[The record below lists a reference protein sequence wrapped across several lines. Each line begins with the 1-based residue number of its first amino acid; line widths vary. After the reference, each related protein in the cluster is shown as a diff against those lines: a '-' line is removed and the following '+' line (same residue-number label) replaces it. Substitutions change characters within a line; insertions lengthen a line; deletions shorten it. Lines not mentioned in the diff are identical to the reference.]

1 VLPKSSLV
9 FPPVFISNKHEVLET
24 LYLNGIFP
32 VNLTEFLLAAVNK
45 LGEDFTQL
53 VTLDH

>member
-1 VLPKSSLV
+1 VS
-9 FPPVFISNKHEVLET
+9 PPVFISNKYEVLET

-32 VNLTEFLLAAVNK
+32 VNLTEFLVDAVNK